1 MNLKIINI
9 GVLGL
14 GTVGG
19 GLVNLLKSNFVEI
32 KKRTGIEFQIKQ
44 VSVRDLNKKRIC
56 DTTNIDVVTDPFNIV
71 NNPEIDVI
79 VELIG
84 GTTLAKDLVEQAI
97 NNGKHIVTANKAL
110 IATYGNELIKLAKD
124 KKVQLLFEAAVAG
137 GIPILSVLKSS
148 LGSNQINSLSGII
161 NGTGNFILTEMKD
174 KGRQFEDV
182 LKEAQALGYAESD
195 PTFDV
200 EGIDA
205 AHKLAILSAMAFGT
219 KINFDKVWTQG
230 ISQLKT
236 LDITFADELG
246 YTIKHLGIAKKEN
259 EQIQMRV
266 HPTLIAKENLLSN
279 VNGVM
284 NAVMVNGNMVGS
296 TLYYGAG
303 AGAGPTASA
312 VMADIISL
320 TQGTTMGAIGWENL
334 NNYDYQTIDAVHSQH
349 YLRLNVED
357 KAGVLADIT
366 KILASFNISVEAVL
380 QKDPNSGEPSNNENA
395 KIAMI
400 TNKSLVSEVYKAIN
414 EIKNCAFV
422 SGEISHIL
430 LETI

>member
-1 MNLKIINI
+1 MNI

-14 GTVGG
+14 GTVAG
-19 GLVNLLKSNFVEI
+19 GLVNLLKNNFADI
-32 KKRTGIEFQIKQ
+32 KQRTDTEFHIQQ

-56 DTTNIDVVTDPFNIV
+56 DTTGIEIVTDPFNIV
-71 NNPEIDVI
+71 NNPNIDVV

-84 GTTLAKDLVEQAI
+84 GTTLAKELVEQAI

-110 IATYGNELIKLAKD
+110 IATYGNELIQLAKD

-137 GIPILSVLKSS
+137 GIPILSILKSN
-148 LGSNQINSLSGII
+148 LGSNQINLLAGII
-161 NGTGNFILTEMKD
+161 NGTGNFILTEMKE
-174 KGRQFEDV
+174 KNRQFKEV

-195 PTFDV
+195 PTFDI

-219 KINFDKVWTQG
+219 KIDFDKIWTQG

-236 LDITFADELG
+236 LDVAFADELG

-259 EQIQMRV
+259 GKIQMRV
-266 HPTLIAKENLLSN
+266 HPTLLAKDNLLAN

-284 NAVMVNGNMVGS
+284 NAVVVNGNELGS

-312 VMADIISL
+312 VMSDIILL
-320 TQGTTMGAIGWENL
+320 TQTSTTEALGWKNL
-334 NNYDYQTIDAVHSQH
+334 NKIQYEQIDNIKTQH
-349 YLRLNVED
+349 YLCLNVED

-366 KILASFNISVEAVL
+366 KILSSFNISIEAVL
-380 QKDPNSGEPSNNENA
+380 QKDPTTGKSNNNENA

-400 TNKSLVSEVYKAIN
+400 TNKCVISEVHKAIT

-422 SGEISHIL
+422 NGEISHIIV
-430 LETI
+430 ETI